1 MVVWEVIKNKLYRI
15 IAFLNIFFQAYT
27 TLYIRFQSKGYY
39 LKNLKTNNMS
49 FNLID
54 AAKGLFTNELV
65 GKASAYLG
73 ESESGVSKA
82 MSGILPTVLSSLV
95 NKSATHEGAGAVA
108 QMVDD
113 HHNSGILG
121 NLGGFF
127 GNDNSGLLNKGAGLL
142 SGLFGNK
149 SDVITSLISNFAG
162 IKSSSSSSLL
172 SMALPAVLGL
182 LGKHSSGS
190 GASGIA
196 SLLSSQKDNIAAAVP
211 SGLNLSGVLGNFGGK
226 VSDIGSSAKAT
237 ATHYANETVEKSG
250 SGLRILLPLLLL
262 AAAAMGAW
270 YLFGKGC
277 NTTTEVVTDGVDSLK
292 SKTEQVAGDVK
303 ETVVATVGKLDSL
316 TGEFNYDLGKSV
328 TIDLPNGAGKLEV
341 GENSTENK
349 LYKFL
354 SNSGL
359 VIDTVK
365 GNWFEFTNV
374 RFKTGSSVI
383 TDESMTQLK
392 NMVAISKGYPTAQF
406 KLGGYT
412 DNTGTAATNVML
424 SQKRAE
430 AVVAMLQKLGAATAS
445 IAGAKG
451 YGPEHPVAD
460 NATVEGRAQ
469 NRRVAVNVKA
479 K

>member
-1 MVVWEVIKNKLYRI
+1 
-15 IAFLNIFFQAYT
+15 
-27 TLYIRFQSKGYY
+27 
-39 LKNLKTNNMS
+39 MS

-65 GKASAYLG
+65 NKAGAYLG
-73 ESESGVSKA
+73 ESEAGVTKA
-82 MSGILPTVLSSLV
+82 ISGILPTVLSSLL
-95 NKSATHEGAGAVA
+95 NKTTTQEGAGIVTNMVA
-108 QMVDD
+108 EN
-113 HHNSGILG
+113 HTSGILN

-127 GNDNSGLLNKGAGLL
+127 GNDNGGLLNKGANLL
-142 SGLFGNK
+142 SSLFGGN
-149 SDVITSLISNFAG
+149 SNTVTNLISNFAG
-162 IKSSSSSSLL
+162 VKTSSASSLL
-172 SMALPAVLGL
+172 NMAVPAVLGL
-182 LGKHSSGS
+182 LGKHTSGS

-196 SLLSSQKDNIAAAVP
+196 ALLSSQKDNIAAAVP
-211 SGLNLSGVLGNFGGK
+211 AGLNLGSVLGNFGGR
-226 VSDIGSSAKAT
+226 VSDINSSAKAT
-237 ATHYANETVEKSG
+237 ATHYANETVENKG

-262 AAAAMGAW
+262 ALAAMGAF
-270 YLFGKGC
+270 YLFGNGC
-277 NTTTEVVTDGVDSLK
+277 NNTTEVMPDGADSLH

-303 ETVVATVGKLDSL
+303 DAVVTGVGKLDSL
-316 TGEFNYDLGKSV
+316 TGEFNYNLGNII

-354 SNSGL
+354 SNSGS

-374 RFKTGSSVI
+374 RFKTASSVI
-383 TDESMTQLK
+383 TDESMVQLK
-392 NMVAISKGYPTAQF
+392 NMVAISKAYPTAQF

-412 DNTGTAATNVML
+412 DNTGSAAGNVAL

-430 AVVAMLQKLGAATAS
+430 AVVSMLQKLGAAAAS

-451 YGPEHPVAD
+451 YGPEHPIAD
-460 NATVEGRAQ
+460 NETEEGRAQ